1 MLFGRKK
8 RHINRILVVED
19 EPLVAFDTEHFL
31 GASGF
36 EIAATLDTVAGAC
49 GALEGGME
57 LDLVLVDINLS
68 DGSGL
73 DVARCAHER
82 GVPVLLV
89 TGSCP
94 QGAQLFAA
102 GCLSKPYPQK
112 DLLSAIQAIDAV
124 IGGAKLPRRL
134 PNGFNLFST
143 AA

>member
-36 EIAATLDTVAGAC
+36 DIRATVDTVAAAC
-49 GALEGGME
+49 AAIEGDE
-57 LDLVLVDINLS
+57 AFDLVLVDINLS
-68 DGSGL
+68 DGTGL

-94 QGAQLFAA
+94 QGAQHFAA

-112 DLLSAIQAIDAV
+112 DLVSAIDAIDAV
-124 IGGAKLPRRL
+124 VAGVKLPRRL
-134 PNGFNLFST
+134 PSGFNLFRT

>member
-31 GASGF
+31 GTAGF
-36 EIAATLDTVAGAC
+36 EIAATVDTVAGAC
-49 GALEGGME
+49 ATLEGGME

-94 QGAQLFAA
+94 QDAQIFAA
-102 GCLSKPYPQK
+102 GCLTKPYPQK
-112 DLLSAIQAIDAV
+112 DLLSAIDAIGAV

-134 PNGFNLFST
+134 PSGFNLFRT

>member
-31 GASGF
+31 GSAGF
-36 EIAATLDTVAGAC
+36 EIAATVDTVAAAC
-49 GALEGGME
+49 ATIDGGMD

-94 QGAQLFAA
+94 QGAQDFAA

-112 DLLSAIQAIDAV
+112 DLLSAIDVIGAV

-134 PNGFNLFST
+134 PSGFNLFRT

>member
-31 GASGF
+31 GSAGF
-36 EIAATLDTVAGAC
+36 EIAATVDTVAGAC
-49 GALEGGME
+49 ATLEGGME
-57 LDLVLVDINLS
+57 VDLVLVDINLS

-94 QGAQLFAA
+94 QGAQVYAA
-102 GCLSKPYPQK
+102 GCLAKPYPQK
-112 DLLSAIQAIDAV
+112 DLLSAIDAIGAV

-134 PNGFNLFST
+134 PSGFNLFRT

>member
-36 EIAATLDTVAGAC
+36 DIRATVDTVAGAC
-49 GALEGGME
+49 AAIEGDDG

-73 DVARCAHER
+73 DVARVAHRR

-94 QGAQLFAA
+94 QGAQDFAA

-112 DLLSAIQAIDAV
+112 DLISAIDAIDAV
-124 IGGAKLPRRL
+124 VAGAKLPRRL
-134 PNGFNLFST
+134 PSGFNLFQT

>member
-8 RHINRILVVED
+8 RQINRILVVED

-36 EIAATLDTVAGAC
+36 DIRATVDTVAAAC
-49 GALEGGME
+49 AAVAGDDE

-73 DVARCAHER
+73 DVARVAHER

-94 QGAQLFAA
+94 QGAKDFAA
-102 GCLSKPYPQK
+102 GCLAKPYPQK
-112 DLLSAIQAIDAV
+112 DLISAIDAIDAV
-124 IGGAKLPRRL
+124 VAGAKLPRRL
-134 PNGFNLFST
+134 PSGFNLFR
-143 AA
+143 

>member
-36 EIAATLDTVAGAC
+36 EIAATVDTVAGAL
-49 GALEGGME
+49 ATLESGCD

-73 DVARCAHER
+73 DVARSAHER
-82 GVPVLLV
+82 GMPVLLV
-89 TGSCP
+89 TGACP
-94 QGAQLFAA
+94 QGAQVFAA
-102 GCLSKPYPQK
+102 GCLSKPYPQR
-112 DLLSAIQAIDAV
+112 DLLSAIDAIDAV

-134 PNGFNLFST
+134 PSGFNLFRT

>member
-36 EIAATLDTVAGAC
+36 EICATVDTVAAAC
-49 GALEGGME
+49 ASIAAGDK

-73 DVARCAHER
+73 DVARCAHEH

-94 QGAQLFAA
+94 QGAQDFAA
-102 GCLSKPYPQK
+102 GCLAKPYPQK
-112 DLLSAIQAIDAV
+112 DLLSAIDAIDAV
-124 IGGAKLPRRL
+124 VAGAKLPRRL
-134 PNGFNLFST
+134 PSGFNLFR
-143 AA
+143 AVA

>member
-1 MLFGRKK
+1 MLFGHKK

-31 GASGF
+31 GSAGF
-36 EIAATLDTVAGAC
+36 EIAATVDTVAGAC
-49 GALEGGME
+49 ATLEGGME

-94 QGAQLFAA
+94 QDAQVFAA
-102 GCLSKPYPQK
+102 GCLAKPYPQK
-112 DLLSAIQAIDAV
+112 DLLSAIDAIGAV

-134 PNGFNLFST
+134 PSGFNLFRT